1 MYTLLHHI
9 DTFETSSDV
18 KEVSRDR
25 HSVRILLGKKTH
37 NNDIDTQTSTYD
49 MSVK

>member
-9 DTFETSSDV
+9 GTFETSSDV

-25 HSVRILLGKKTH
+25 HFPFRKKTH
-37 NNDIDTQTSTYD
+37 TNDNDTQTSTYD
-49 MSVK
+49 MSMK